1 MTKQRKPN
9 NGAQQQ
15 LHELELRWKLHRN
28 FLVDTKFCAAQL
40 KYIGSAYF
48 TFGFKKSYFRFGEI
62 YVNKTFTNVFSLM
75 YIYKCRKEILKN
87 IFSLT
92 CKQFFRDNAFPVWL
106 RISKPLLSNAA
117 WKPRSGKVH
126 ISAEERS

>member
-9 NGAQQQ
+9 NGVLLEQ

-28 FLVDTKFCAAQL
+28 LLVDTKFCAAQL

-75 YIYKCRKEILKN
+75 YIYKYQKEI
-87 IFSLT
+87 
-92 CKQFFRDNAFPVWL
+92 
-106 RISKPLLSNAA
+106 
-117 WKPRSGKVH
+117 
-126 ISAEERS
+126 